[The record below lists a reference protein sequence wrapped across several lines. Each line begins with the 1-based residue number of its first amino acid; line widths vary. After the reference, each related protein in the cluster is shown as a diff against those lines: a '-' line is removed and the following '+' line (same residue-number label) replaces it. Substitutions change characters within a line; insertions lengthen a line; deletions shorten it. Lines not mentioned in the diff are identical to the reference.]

1 VNWIYS
7 IAFDIANIGQ
17 VSEAE
22 AAVERLDDAT
32 KRVGSTA
39 EQTSNRFDHMGNRGS
54 SGFSRMRSAAVRFL
68 ATLGLVGATLGTVS
82 KAADFDA
89 TNIAIDFATSGEG
102 AKSIAFVDETVDRLK
117 INLISS
123 REGFKQLAG
132 SMRGTALEGQATR
145 DIFEGVATAAAANR
159 LPAEDLRGAYL
170 AIGQIASKGKVQ
182 AEELRGQLGERLPGA
197 FQIAAKSMGVTQ
209 AELNKMLETG
219 QVMAED
225 FLPKF
230 AAQLK
235 KEFAE
240 GAAAVAQGPAAA
252 MESFKNESYRVAV
265 AIGTQLL
272 PIVTTL
278 LNDYL
283 IPGASW
289 IADHVDLLQHLAVGV
304 GILWGATKIYT
315 FWVNASTI
323 ATKIATAA
331 QWLWNAAMTA
341 NPIGAVIAALAALAA
356 GVIYAWNKFAG
367 FRGFLTG
374 MWYALKEVGS
384 ILYDFLIAPLMSLG
398 KVVVGIFTFD
408 KDMIASGLA
417 DAAGAA
423 QKMAESAG
431 VRLAAAFTKGYQKG
445 YDQLDTGP
453 GKSGANDAVTN
464 AFAGSKSTD
473 SATAGGTTE
482 TKTTQ
487 GLEGITGRGSTKNIT
502 INLGNL
508 VQELRITAEN
518 VEQGVDEMADMVMRK
533 LMQVLNSANQV
544 QANG

>member
-1 VNWIYS
+1 MNWIYS

-39 EQTSNRFDHMGNRGS
+39 EQTSNRFDHMGNRGVS
-54 SGFSRMRSAAVRFL
+54 SFDRMKSGAARFL
-68 ATLGLVGATLGTVS
+68 ATLGIVSATLGS
-82 KAADFDA
+82 IQAAA
-89 TNIAIDFATSGEG
+89 NAQGTEIAIDFATGGQG
-102 AKSIAFVDETVDRLK
+102 AKNLSFIDDTVDKLG
-117 INLISS
+117 LDLVSS
-123 REGFKQLAG
+123 QEGFKQLAG
-132 SMRGTALEGQATR
+132 SMRNTALEGQATR
-145 DIFEGVATAAAANR
+145 DIFEGVAIAAAAST
-159 LPAEDLRGAYL
+159 LPAEDVKGALL
-170 AIGQIASKGKVQ
+170 AISQMASKGKVQ

-197 FQIAAKSMGVTQ
+197 FDIAARSMGVTQ
-209 AELNKMLETG
+209 QELNKMLETG
-219 QVMAED
+219 QVIAED
-225 FLPKF
+225 FLPRF
-230 AAQLK
+230 AAQLQS
-235 KEFAE
+235 EFAE
-240 GAAAVAQGPAAA
+240 GAAKAADGPVAA
-252 MESFKNESYRVAV
+252 MNRYKNSVIRLQRAFGNE
-265 AIGTQLL
+265 LL
-272 PIVTTL
+272 PAVTTL
-278 LNDYL
+278 LEGYL
-283 IPGASW
+283 VPAMSYITEH
-289 IADHVDLLQHLAVGV
+289 ITLFTTLAFAIGV
-304 GILWGATKIYT
+304 TWVATKIYT
-315 FWVNASTI
+315 LWVNAATM

-445 YDQLDTGP
+445 YNNEFGADAP
-453 GKSGANDAVTN
+453 GAGANDAVSN
-464 AFAGSKSTD
+464 AFAGKSDSSK
-473 SATAGGTTE
+473 AGASTE